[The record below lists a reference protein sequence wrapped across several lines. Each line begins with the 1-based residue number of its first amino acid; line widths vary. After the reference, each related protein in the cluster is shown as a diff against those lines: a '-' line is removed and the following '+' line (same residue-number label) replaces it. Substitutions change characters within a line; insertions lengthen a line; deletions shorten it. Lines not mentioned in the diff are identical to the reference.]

1 MTHTTLHCPCF
12 ARLPRS
18 RTFARPHFLILLL
31 LAVALTPLAASSGT
45 PGDFTGYADVV
56 NNIAT
61 ITGYT
66 GPGGSISIPT
76 SFQGCPVTRIESTA
90 FKGCNSITA
99 VTIPDCV
106 TNFGSSA
113 FQD

>member
-1 MTHTTLHCPCF
+1 M
-12 ARLPRS
+12 
-18 RTFARPHFLILLL
+18 
-31 LAVALTPLAASSGT
+31 
-45 PGDFTGYADVV
+45 
-56 NNIAT
+56 
-61 ITGYT
+61 TGYT